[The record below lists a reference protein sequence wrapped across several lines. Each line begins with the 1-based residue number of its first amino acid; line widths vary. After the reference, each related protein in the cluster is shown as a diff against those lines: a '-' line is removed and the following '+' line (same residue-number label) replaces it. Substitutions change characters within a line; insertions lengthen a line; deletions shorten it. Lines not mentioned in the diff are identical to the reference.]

1 MKSALLLVLLALL
14 VSSAGMLE
22 DLQEMGIPAIS
33 VELTDSLVVVGLE
46 GSLAEGDSLLKHYG
60 GIFFSVVDSI
70 SAGWEVS
77 GIDVRLEEADL
88 IFRRC
93 DMLLML
99 DEFSQTARNE
109 EIANWV
115 LSHTRVFRR

>member
-1 MKSALLLVLLALL
+1 MRSALLLILLAVL

-22 DLQEMGIPAIS
+22 DLQEMGIPALS
-33 VELTDSLVVVGLE
+33 VELTDSLVVVGLV

-60 GIFFSVVDSI
+60 GIFFTVVDSI
-70 SAGWEVS
+70 SLGWEVM
-77 GIDVRLEEADL
+77 GIDVRLDEADL

-99 DEFSQTARNE
+99 DQFTQTTRNE
-109 EIANWV
+109 EIADWV
-115 LSHTRVFRR
+115 LSHTRVFSR